1 VAVINRKNCS
11 QHDAHI
17 GGAMKKSKPDQ
28 VVADPSSYVSAWLD
42 SPEGQRDV
50 TKAVEEGIK
59 MSEELSQARSVSSKW
74 LREPF
79 TV

>member
-1 VAVINRKNCS
+1 
-11 QHDAHI
+11 
-17 GGAMKKSKPDQ
+17 MKKSKPDQ